1 VTYRCP
7 VHGERA
13 VWGCDGC
20 ILAVNATKTT
30 DALRDATAHVY
41 RDPSRANRDAL
52 GEARQAADTAQAA
65 LDNWGKARA
74 GEETKP

>member
-1 VTYRCP
+1 MTYRCP
-7 VHGERA
+7 VHDER
-13 VWGCDGC
+13 VGFGCPGC
-20 ILAVNATKTT
+20 ILAVNATKT
-30 DALRDATAHVY
+30 ATALLYATTHVY

-65 LDNWGKARA
+65 LDEWSKART